1 MKKEDLFEIIGDID
15 DRYIMEAE
23 NYRAVK
29 ITTGWTR
36 YVGIAAAGIAVV
48 GLIGLVMFAGGQR
61 SFETAS
67 EATTARMANDAAAVA
82 ADDPVSE
89 QGGAHQEAA
98 AVINPNAGE
107 EAEYFEET
115 TACEDAS
122 SEGDVCITVNGAEYA
137 FSDEEGFA
145 YLQENVESIR
155 SSLEASGVEADE
167 MAICEDGYSHFRT
180 DDNSVDAN
188 VMDYPVYN
196 GDELIGIITV
206 INDED
211 GMSHTVSFGADWYE
225 HYAEFLQQH
234 KGEKLVYLYVGAT
247 EAVITSDNRVWCVQ
261 DLQPVDIPDGRDDAY
276 YFCDQEINTFIP

>member
-1 MKKEDLFEIIGDID
+1 
-15 DRYIMEAE
+15 MEAE

-61 SFETAS
+61 SFQTFS
-67 EATTARMANDAAAVA
+67 EATTARMANDVA
-82 ADDPVSE
+82 ETQAEEP

-98 AVINPNAGE
+98 AEINPNAGD
-107 EAEYFEET
+107 EAAEVFEET

-122 SEGDVCITVNGAEYA
+122 PEGEVCITVNGAEYA

-155 SSLEASGVEADE
+155 SSLEASGVAADE
-167 MAICEDGYSHFRT
+167 MAICADGYSHFRT

-188 VMDYPVYN
+188 VRDYPVYN

-211 GMSHTVSFGADWYE
+211 GMSHTVSFGAEWYE
-225 HYAEFLQQH
+225 QYAEFLQQH

-247 EAVITSDNRVWCVQ
+247 EAVVTSDNRVWCVQ
-261 DLQPVDIPDGRDDAY
+261 DLQPVDIPDGREDAY